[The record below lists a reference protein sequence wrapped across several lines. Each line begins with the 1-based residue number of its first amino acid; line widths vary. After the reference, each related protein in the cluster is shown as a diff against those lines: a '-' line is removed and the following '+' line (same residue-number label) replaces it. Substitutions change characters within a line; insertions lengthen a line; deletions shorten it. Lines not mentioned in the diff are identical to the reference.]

1 MINFQEPEKVQRD
14 PQGSLFVHSIFKTI
28 QGEGPFCGVPAI
40 FVRLAGCNLQCPGCD
55 TDYTSNKINMSALQI
70 LTRVK
75 EVVGSDN
82 IKLVVITG
90 GEPFRQN
97 IGPLCDALQ
106 GAGFVVQVETN
117 GTLAPG
123 FPLQGDLFIVCSPKT
138 GKVNQVVEVAATCY
152 KYVLSHDSVSPEDG
166 LPLSVLE
173 HSVNEKVA
181 RPVTDMEVYI
191 QPMDSGIAEI
201 NKLNLQAAIDSCM
214 KFGYTL
220 QLQTHKIIGL
230 S

>member
-40 FVRLAGCNLQCPGCD
+40 FVRLAGCNLRCPGCD
-55 TDYTSNKINMSALQI
+55 TNYTSNRINMSALQI

-75 EVVGSDN
+75 EVVEGDN

-97 IGPLCDALQ
+97 IGPLCDALRGYNLTIQ
-106 GAGFVVQVETN
+106 IETN
-117 GTLAPG
+117 GTLALPSPPKRG
-123 FPLQGDLFIVCSPKT
+123 VFIVCSPKT
-138 GKVNQVVEVAATCY
+138 GKVNPTIEAHATCY
-152 KYVLSHDSVSPEDG
+152 KYVLSHDSVSPDDG

-173 HSVNEKVA
+173 HPVSDKVA
-181 RPVTDMEVYI
+181 RPPDDKEVYI